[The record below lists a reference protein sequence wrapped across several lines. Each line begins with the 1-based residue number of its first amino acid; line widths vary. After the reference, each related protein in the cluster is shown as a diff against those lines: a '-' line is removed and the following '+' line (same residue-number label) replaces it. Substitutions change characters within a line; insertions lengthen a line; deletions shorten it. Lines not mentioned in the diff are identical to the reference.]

1 MMATVHDFKYPTASP
16 LSIKMPKEGFTGIT
30 IALDLK
36 QRLTETAKAYGFPSV
51 PALVEGLLSGTVPGT
66 GTSEPS
72 PSWSA
77 RGVDEP
83 TCPLN
88 RNWCGGRDLNPRRP
102 TPEDL
107 KSSPLS

>member
-1 MMATVHDFKYPTASP
+1 
-16 LSIKMPKEGFTGIT
+16 MPKPGFTGIT
-30 IALDLK
+30 VGVDLK
-36 QRLTETAKAYGFPSV
+36 HRLTETAEAYGCPSV
-51 PALVEGLLSGTVPGT
+51 PALIENLLASTGNGTVPGT

-72 PSWSA
+72 PSWST
-77 RGVDEP
+77 RGAGET